1 MGDLDGLVKEFLV
14 ESHENLDRL
23 DKEFLQLEKDPSNRE
38 VISSIFRTIHT
49 VKGTS
54 GFFGFER
61 LQHVAHHGE
70 SLLVKLRDA
79 ELVLS
84 QDMGS
89 ALLRTVDAIRS
100 ILGEIERTGGEGTT
114 DYTALITELEAYIAG
129 RAPTAT
135 AAPANVPVPAS
146 PPPPVRTQPAM
157 PAGTAAAD
165 PPVHQSGENP
175 VRSEGSSLA
184 DQSLRVDVRVLDRL
198 MNLVGELVLT
208 RNQIVQ
214 NIGKDASGDAL
225 AATGKRL
232 DQITSDLQEEVM
244 KTRMQPI
251 EAVWGK
257 LPRVVRDLARQ
268 LGKQVRLEM
277 EGKDTELDKSI
288 IEAIK
293 DPLTHM
299 VRNSVDHG
307 IEMPERRANA
317 GKQAEGRIL
326 LRAYHEGGKVTIQLQ
341 DDGGGIDPARI
352 KAKALEKG
360 LISPEQAGSMS
371 ERELLGLIF
380 APGFSTA
387 EQVTNISGR
396 GVGMD
401 VVRTNIEKI
410 GGSVDISSKVGEGT
424 TTTVKIPLTLAI
436 IPALVVSSGGD
447 RFAIPQINLLELV
460 RIDKDKA
467 ASAIEEVYGAPVYR
481 LRGQLLPLVRLNREL
496 GLPDQPE
503 GSINIVVLQADE
515 YQFGLIVDSVLDTGE
530 IVVKPLDR
538 QLRSL
543 AVFAGATIMGDG
555 AVALILDVYGLGSK
569 AHAVGKGR
577 EARKAAA
584 IVAEE
589 PREPLLVFQSPDDGR
604 MAIPLSQVV
613 RLEEMATDKVEGT
626 GDAEVIQ
633 YRGEILPLV
642 RVFQVLPERRR
653 NPRNPAAGVP
663 EGVLPVVVHRHGA
676 RQVGLVV
683 GRILDTVE
691 EPMHLQKAASRAG
704 IKGCLVIGGKVSEI
718 LDVEAV
724 VRTIIPDF
732 YRGQS

>member
-14 ESHENLDRL
+14 ESYENLDRL
-23 DKEFLQLEKDPSNRE
+23 DKEFLQLEKDPANRE

-79 ELVLS
+79 ELVLN

-89 ALLRTVDAIRS
+89 ALLRTVDAIRA
-100 ILGEIERTGGEGTT
+100 ILGEIERTGAEGTT
-114 DYTALITELEAYIAG
+114 DYTALVAELEAFIAG
-129 RAPTAT
+129 RAP
-135 AAPANVPVPAS
+135 AAPPVPAAAPVAQ
-146 PPPPVRTQPAM
+146 PPTSVQPAVAAAPSAGDIPVR
-157 PAGTAAAD
+157 
-165 PPVHQSGENP
+165 QSGENP
-175 VRSEGSSLA
+175 ARNDGPSVA

-214 NIGKDASGDAL
+214 NIGKTASGDAL

-268 LGKQVRLEM
+268 LGKQVRLDM

-307 IEMPERRANA
+307 VEMPEKRTSA
-317 GKQAEGRIL
+317 GKPAEGRIL
-326 LRAYHEGGKVTIQLQ
+326 LRAYHEGGKVTIQLS

-352 KAKALEKG
+352 KAKALEKR
-360 LISPEQAGSMS
+360 LISPAQASSMS
-371 ERELLGLIF
+371 EREILGLIF

-410 GGSVDISSKVGEGT
+410 GGSVDISSRVGNGT
-424 TTTVKIPLTLAI
+424 TITVKIPLTLAI
-436 IPALVVSSGGD
+436 IPALVVSSGGE

-460 RIDKDKA
+460 RIDKDKV
-467 ASAIEEVYGAPVYR
+467 ASAIEDVYGAPVYR
-481 LRGQLLPLVRLNREL
+481 LRGQLLPLVRLNSEL
-496 GLPDQPE
+496 GLPDKQE
-503 GSINIVVLQADE
+503 GAISIVVLQADE

-555 AVALILDVYGLGSK
+555 TVALILDVYGLGTK

-584 IVAEE
+584 IVTEE

-613 RLEEMATDKVEGT
+613 RLEEMASDKVEGT

-663 EGVLPVVVHRHGA
+663 EGVLPVVVHRHGS

-683 GRILDTVE
+683 GRIVDTVE

-732 YRGQS
+732 YRAQP

>member
-1 MGDLDGLVKEFLV
+1 MGELDGLVKEFLV
-14 ESHENLDRL
+14 ESYENLDRL
-23 DKEFLQLEKDPSNRE
+23 DKEFLQLEQDPGNRE
-38 VISSIFRTIHT
+38 VIASIFRTIHT

-61 LQHVAHHGE
+61 LQRVAHHGE
-70 SLLVKLRDA
+70 SLLVKLRDGA
-79 ELVLS
+79 LTLNP
-84 QDMGS
+84 DMGS
-89 ALLRTVDAIRS
+89 VLLRTVDAIRA
-100 ILGEIERTGGEGTT
+100 ILGEIERSGAEGSEE
-114 DYTALITELEAYIAG
+114 YAALIADLEAHLAG
-129 RAPTAT
+129 RAPV
-135 AAPANVPVPAS
+135 APAAVRPIQASPSGVPAS
-146 PPPPVRTQPAM
+146 PPSPQASSQELPARSS
-157 PAGTAAAD
+157 AEVAAR
-165 PPVHQSGENP
+165 P
-175 VRSEGSSLA
+175 EGPSVA

-208 RNQIVQ
+208 RNQILQ
-214 NIGKDASGDAL
+214 NVGQASAGDGL
-225 AATGKRL
+225 AATSKRL
-232 DQITSDLQEEVM
+232 DQITSELQEEVM

-268 LGKQVRLEM
+268 LGKEVRLDM

-307 IEMPERRANA
+307 IEQPDRRTKA
-317 GKQAEGRIL
+317 GKAAEGRIL
-326 LRAYHEGGKVTIQLQ
+326 LRAYHEGGKVTIELS

-352 KAKALEKG
+352 RAKAQEKG
-360 LISPEQAGSMS
+360 VITAEQAARMS
-371 ERELLGLIF
+371 DREAVNLIF

-410 GGSVDISSKVGEGT
+410 GGSVDVVSRVGAGT
-424 TTTVKIPLTLAI
+424 TITVKIPLTLAI
-436 IPALVVSSGGD
+436 IPALVVASGGEK
-447 RFAIPQINLLELV
+447 FAIPQVNLLELV
-460 RIDKDKA
+460 RIDRDKA
-467 ASAIEEVYGAPVYR
+467 ATAIEDVYGAPVYR
-481 LRGQLLPLVRLNREL
+481 LRGQLLPLVHLNREL
-496 GLPDQPE
+496 GLPE
-503 GSINIVVLQADE
+503 GQAGAVNIVVLQADE
-515 YQFGLIVDSVLDTGE
+515 HQFGVIVDSVLDTGE

-538 QLRSL
+538 QLRNL

-555 AVALILDVYGLGSK
+555 AVALILDVYGLGTK
-569 AHAVGKGR
+569 ARAVGKGR
-577 EARKAAA
+577 EARKQVAAA
-584 IVAEE
+584 AEE
-589 PREPLLVFQSPDDGR
+589 EREPLLVFQSPDDGR
-604 MAIPLSQVV
+604 MAIPLAQVV
-613 RLEEMATDKVEGT
+613 RLEEMEAAKVESAGEV
-626 GDAEVIQ
+626 DVIQ

-663 EGVLPVVVHRHGA
+663 DGVLPVVVHRHGG

-683 GRILDTVE
+683 GRIIDTVE
-691 EPMHLQKAASRAG
+691 ESIKLQKSASRAG
-704 IKGCLVIGGKVSEI
+704 IKGCIVIGGKVTEI

-724 VRTIIPDF
+724 VRTVVPDF
-732 YRGQS
+732 YKAQP